1 MEDGEKYLSVSMS
14 IAKALELGEKAK
26 IELEKGQKYVYFA
39 LFKNVNDNPEAPIYK
54 NDNVAVWEKTKTSE
68 VKKEDG

>member
-39 LFKNVNDNPEAPIYK
+39 LFKNVSDNPDAPIYK
-54 NDNVAVWEKTKTSE
+54 NDNVAAWEK
-68 VKKEDG
+68 VKRNEAKKQDG